1 MIILGIDP
9 GIAITGW
16 GILEKGNPSTSL
28 RLKPGKELVMKDYG
42 CVYTDAG
49 VAVQT
54 RLELLY
60 KGISEILREYK
71 PDAFVVEELFFNKN
85 VSTALTVGMA
95 RGVILLAAQHF
106 TVPFFEYTPLQVK
119 VALTGYGRAEKQQM
133 QKMVQMILGLQE
145 IPKPDDAADALAI
158 AYCHGVSA
166 R

>member
-16 GILEKGNPSTSL
+16 GVVERG
-28 RLKPGKELVMKDYG
+28 KPGKVGQELVMKDYG
-42 CVYTDAG
+42 CIYTEAG
-49 VAVQT
+49 VPLEQ

-60 KGISEILREYK
+60 TGLTELLREHK

-85 VSTALTVGMA
+85 VSTALIVGMA
-95 RGVILLAAQHF
+95 RGVILLSAQHF
-106 TVPFFEYTPLQVK
+106 KVPFFEYTPLQVK
-119 VALTGYGRAEKQQM
+119 VALTGYGRAEKAQM
-133 QKMVQMILGLQE
+133 QRMVQMLLALKE

-158 AYCHGVSA
+158 AYTHGVTV